1 MGDADA
7 DVVYISDRLEPR
19 RPELVTQ
26 LRSIL
31 HEHEIP
37 LRVIRG
43 TSDIWCR
50 DFMPVQVG
58 WASFVQFRF
67 NPDYL
72 EGYQHLITHPSQIA
86 SIPEIK
92 HCQQSDI
99 VLDGGN
105 VVRWG
110 NRCILTDKIFLEN
123 PRIESSRLLST
134 LRELLLVHDLFVI
147 PQEPLDLT
155 GHADGV
161 VRFLDA
167 GTVAINRY
175 AEIAAPYGKKL
186 ITVLRQAGLDWL
198 ELPYKPKNGK
208 RGEMPPAFGC
218 YVNFLRVRDLIIV
231 PVYGI
236 CEDDDACRRI
246 EQSTPGTKVVPVNC
260 RKLSMEGGVLNCVTW
275 TFRSGGGRLNK

>member
-1 MGDADA
+1 MPFVGDADA
-7 DVVYISDRLEPR
+7 NVVYISDRLKPR
-19 RPELVTQ
+19 YPELVTALGDI
-26 LRSIL
+26 LRD
-31 HEHEIP
+31 HEIP

-50 DFMPVQVG
+50 DFMPVQVS
-58 WASFVQFRF
+58 WDSFVQFRF

-72 EGYQHLITHPSQIA
+72 EGYEHLITHPSQIQT
-86 SIPEIK
+86 IPEIDG
-92 HCQQSDI
+92 CQQSEI

-110 NRCILTDKIFLEN
+110 NRCILTEKVFHEN
-123 PRIESSRLLST
+123 PGIESSRLLSS
-134 LRELLLVHDLFVI
+134 LRDLLLVHDLIVI
-147 PQEPLDLT
+147 PAEPLDLT

-175 AEIAAPYGKKL
+175 AEIAAAYGKKL
-186 ITVLRQAGLDWL
+186 ATVLRQAGLDWV

-218 YVNFLRVRDLIIV
+218 YVNFLRVQDLIIV

-236 CEDDDACRRI
+236 REDDDACRSI
-246 EQSTPGTKVVPVNC
+246 EQSALG
-260 RKLSMEGGVLNCVTW
+260 R
-275 TFRSGGGRLNK
+275 RSFL